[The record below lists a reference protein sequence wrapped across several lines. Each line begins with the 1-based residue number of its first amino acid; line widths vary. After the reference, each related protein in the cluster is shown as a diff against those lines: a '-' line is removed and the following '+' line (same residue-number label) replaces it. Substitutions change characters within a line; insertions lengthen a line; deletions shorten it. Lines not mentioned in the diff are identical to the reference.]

1 MVWGVTLLCAR
12 VRDHTSGVCIG
23 VLSGSF
29 SLFPNSVHSLIT
41 PLLIKQSQPDLI
53 RRKISKA
60 EMSLSNVVQL
70 GSQMEAKYPWRKG
83 CSVNIRLIRHQRA
96 HRGVHP
102 PGINPL
108 KTELQ
113 DCVLLINNNSCYSC
127 NLSSRKAEACYDCT
141 CSLQRRHK
149 STSSGLRNSTTHS
162 ECSERL
168 RL

>member
-1 MVWGVTLLCAR
+1 MKKVKVGKVYFSVSCAVLKHKWFGGVTLLCAR

-70 GSQMEAKYPWRKG
+70 GSQMEAKYP
-83 CSVNIRLIRHQRA
+83 
-96 HRGVHP
+96 
-102 PGINPL
+102 
-108 KTELQ
+108 
-113 DCVLLINNNSCYSC
+113 
-127 NLSSRKAEACYDCT
+127 
-141 CSLQRRHK
+141 
-149 STSSGLRNSTTHS
+149 
-162 ECSERL
+162 
-168 RL
+168 